1 MTPRGDSGTIFFS
14 GGLAGVYAIVETGG
28 KQYRVEPEEIF
39 RTEKL
44 KAEPGEKVE
53 LERVAL
59 VERNGKVRGGAPWVK
74 GARVSC
80 RVICHGRGRK
90 IDVFTYKAKENI
102 KRKMGHRQSYT
113 QLLVEKIT
121 VGRGRTKK
129 ES

>member
-1 MTPRGDSGTIFFS
+1 M
-14 GGLAGVYAIVETGG
+14 YAIVETGG
-28 KQYRVEPEEIF
+28 KQYRVEPDEIF

-44 KAEPGEKVE
+44 NAEPGAKVE

-59 VERNGKVRGGAPWVK
+59 VERNGKVRMGDPWVK

-80 RVICHGRGRK
+80 RVLSHGRWRK
-90 IDVFTYKAKENI
+90 VDVFTYKAKENI
-102 KRKMGHRQSYT
+102 KRKLGHRQSYT
-113 QLLVEKIT
+113 QLRVEKIT

>member
-1 MTPRGDSGTIFFS
+1 M
-14 GGLAGVYAIVETGG
+14 YAIVETGG
-28 KQYRVEPEEIF
+28 KQYRVEPDEIF
-39 RTEKL
+39 RTEKV

-59 VERNGKVRGGAPWVK
+59 VERNGKVRVGTPWVK

-80 RVICHGRGRK
+80 RVISHGRGRK
-90 IDVFTYKAKENI
+90 ISVFTFKAKENI